1 MTHQDLASTTE
12 IPVQNPRH
20 DTKVE
25 LLFHYVCFRCRVGR
39 FVIEKERLTFERTGR
54 TIATLNLETE
64 SQFACL
70 RFLCVA
76 DMPRIG
82 SHQVPART
90 LLLIG
95 VDSLAFTFIL
105 VLASALRFR
114 GSFVSEIAN
123 GAYWARLGLVVAIC
137 ETSLYFNDLYD
148 FRVVRRRADLL
159 VHMMQALGAACMA
172 LSLIYYLA
180 PGSSLGRGIAVAA
193 APLSLA
199 FLLGWRL
206 SANAANL
213 LARGAERVLIIG
225 TGDAG
230 VSLVRHVLAHPEYN
244 MKIVGFLDER
254 GEGIG
259 KSLVNPKIIGATA
272 DLEQI
277 VQDQGIDRV
286 ILSLKERRGGTPVRE
301 LLHLKFAGVGVEDV
315 HKCFER
321 LSGRIALEH
330 LSPSWL
336 ILSEGFNKSSWLL
349 ASKRMIDILVSFV
362 LLVLSAPVLPLVAL
376 AIYLESGSPIF
387 FRQTRVGYKGRE
399 FELIKFRSM
408 VLDAEKDGPRW
419 ATSQD
424 SRITQVGKF
433 IRKTRLD
440 ELPQL
445 FNVLRG
451 EMSLVGPR
459 PERPVFCQMLEEKIP
474 YFNLRH
480 SARPG
485 LTGWAQVRFR
495 YSSNIDDAK
504 GKLEL
509 DLFYLKNLS
518 LLVDC
523 AVLFETVKVVLLRR
537 GAN

>member
-1 MTHQDLASTTE
+1 
-12 IPVQNPRH
+12 
-20 DTKVE
+20 
-25 LLFHYVCFRCRVGR
+25 
-39 FVIEKERLTFERTGR
+39 
-54 TIATLNLETE
+54 
-64 SQFACL
+64 
-70 RFLCVA
+70 
-76 DMPRIG
+76 MPRIG

-95 VDSLAFTFIL
+95 VDSLAFIFIL
-105 VLASALRFR
+105 LLASVLRFR
-114 GSFVSEIAN
+114 SSFLTEVAS
-123 GAYWARLGLVVAIC
+123 GAFWGRLALVVVVC

-148 FRVVRRRADLL
+148 FRVVRRRTDLL

-172 LSLIYYLA
+172 LSLVYFVVHGA
-180 PGSSLGRGIAVAA
+180 SLGRGIAVIA
-193 APLSLA
+193 APVSLA

-206 SANAANL
+206 SANATNL
-213 LARGAERVLIIG
+213 LARGTERVLLVG
-225 TGDAG
+225 TGEAG
-230 VSLVRHVLAHPEYN
+230 VSLVRHILSRPEYN
-244 MKIVGFLDER
+244 MKVIGFLDER

-259 KSLVNPKIIGATA
+259 TSLVNPKIIGATA

-277 VQDQGIDRV
+277 VQEEHVDRV
-286 ILSLKERRGGTPVRE
+286 ILALKERRGGTPVRE
-301 LLHLKFAGVGVEDV
+301 LLHLKFAGVAVEDV

-321 LSGRIALEH
+321 LSGRIAVEH

-336 ILSEGFNKSSWLL
+336 ILSEGFNKSPWLL
-349 ASKRMIDILVSFV
+349 ASKRVIDIFVSFA
-362 LLVLSAPVLPLVAL
+362 LLLISAPAFPLIAM
-376 AIYLESGSPIF
+376 AIYLESGRPIF
-387 FRQTRVGYKGRE
+387 FRQTRIGYKGRD

-408 VLDAEKDGPRW
+408 VQDAEKNGPQW

-424 SRITQVGKF
+424 SRITRVGNF

-459 PERPVFCQMLEEKIP
+459 PERPVFCQLLEQRIP

-509 DLFYLKNLS
+509 DLFYIKNLS

-537 GAN
+537 GAQ